1 MKMSG
6 YIKTFMVLLIFLSCL
21 FIFPTQVHTD
31 DTGTPPE
38 DSVLRLSMEE
48 GILMVLKR
56 NLDIAVQQI
65 DPQVETAKV
74 EGEEGIFDP
83 EVSGSFTGGD
93 STTPLSSRSS
103 VAAGGRSIVERE
115 TYHVNTALEGKLP
128 VGMEYKLEFDDIWT
142 KDNFNDFES
151 EYDAFA
157 GITVTQPLLKN
168 FGNDV
173 NLFNIHIAQK
183 DRELSLHELKQE
195 IIDTVADFKKA
206 YWNMVF
212 VIEER
217 KVKEES
223 LKLAESL
230 LDLAR
235 KRLRAEVVSPL
246 EVTQAEAGM
255 ASRKEGVLIAQ
266 KAVKERGNVLKRF
279 ISDEIS
285 SLGNVTIHPTDIPN
299 VGPVTLDFAGS
310 FREGLKN
317 RPDYQMV
324 KTEIEKDEIT
334 IQYAENQRFPNI
346 DLEAS
351 YGFNGLGDTFGDSI
365 EDLEENREWL
375 IGVVIKFPLG
385 NRTAKSDLRV
395 AQLEAKQSLLSLKRI
410 EQDILV
416 EIDNAITEVE
426 TNKKRIEA
434 AMVSRRLAEEALRAE
449 EIKLKQGL
457 STSHNVLDFQEDLTE
472 ARSREIIAV
481 IDYNKSL
488 VELSRAKG
496 TVLDDEGIVFSEFVL

>member
-1 MKMSG
+1 
-6 YIKTFMVLLIFLSCL
+6 
-21 FIFPTQVHTD
+21 
-31 DTGTPPE
+31 
-38 DSVLRLSMEE
+38 MEE

-65 DPQVETAKV
+65 EPQVETAKV

-103 VAAGGRSIVERE
+103 VAAGGRSIVDRE

-173 NLFNIHIAQK
+173 NRFNIHIAQK

-299 VGPVTLDFAGS
+299 VGPVTLDFAGG

-351 YGFNGLGDTFGDSI
+351 YGL
-365 EDLEENREWL
+365 
-375 IGVVIKFPLG
+375 V
-385 NRTAKSDLRV
+385 
-395 AQLEAKQSLLSLKRI
+395 LL
-410 EQDILV
+410 
-416 EIDNAITEVE
+416 
-426 TNKKRIEA
+426 
-434 AMVSRRLAEEALRAE
+434 
-449 EIKLKQGL
+449 
-457 STSHNVLDFQEDLTE
+457 
-472 ARSREIIAV
+472 
-481 IDYNKSL
+481 
-488 VELSRAKG
+488 
-496 TVLDDEGIVFSEFVL
+496 